1 MSDRITLMG
10 SEQIQSA
17 GYAMRQAAE
26 QMNHAA
32 GNLDAALQRH
42 ERFMDDWLLRL
53 QNLLESQ
60 KP

>member
-26 QMNHAA
+26 QMNRAA
-32 GNLDAALQRH
+32 GDFDAALQRH